1 MTKINDQT
9 IEFQYKIMKIKI
21 QMISLQHVTADWGCI
36 KNKKLSIYKIKSEPG
51 MWSCFCEVPGPA
63 LSCEEGRSIQDKLS
77 ALQVIG
83 CSCTQPL
90 NSID

>member
-51 MWSCFCEVPGPA
+51 MWSCFC
-63 LSCEEGRSIQDKLS
+63 
-77 ALQVIG
+77 
-83 CSCTQPL
+83 
-90 NSID
+90 